1 MILILVSAYIVQN
14 VWSKVNTKSSLMI
27 IVEKKNKKQSQI
39 IDAGS

>member
-1 MILILVSAYIVQN
+1 MILILVSVYIVQN